1 MPLKR
6 RCGKCGKEYTIV
18 NTEQILAGNTREVPV
33 FCPHEDCLKEDGTVQ
48 VPESEFAARTQP

>member
-18 NTEQILAGNTREVPV
+18 NTEQILTGGTREVSV
-33 FCPHEDCLKEDGTVQ
+33 RCPHKDCGKEDGTVQ